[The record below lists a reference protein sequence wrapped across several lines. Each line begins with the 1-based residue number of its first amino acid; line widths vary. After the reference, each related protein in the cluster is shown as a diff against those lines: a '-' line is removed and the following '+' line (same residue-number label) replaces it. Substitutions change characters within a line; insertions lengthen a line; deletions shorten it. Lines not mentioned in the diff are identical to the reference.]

1 MKTAPIFVAALI
13 MLSGLPMLAQQAGAS
28 AQTAGGA
35 NVSVEMRPV
44 NGELV
49 NKLDS
54 KSAKAGDQVVVKTT
68 ESVKT
73 ADGVVIPKGSRLLGS
88 VTEVQAHGS
97 GSADSHV
104 GIRFDRAELKGGQT
118 LAIQSEIRSLSVPVS
133 SASMAPMGND
143 ASLGSMGGGGPM
155 GGGAM
160 GGSARGGMQGG
171 PGGGELGGPPNTV
184 GRNTGTLDPSVN
196 GTTQADPGGKLGAGT
211 VGGGG
216 VRPTGVPGV
225 MLSGRGSDASPAS
238 GTLWASKQNVHLD
251 GGTQIVLGIAA
262 DAH

>member
-1 MKTAPIFVAALI
+1 MKTIQLFAAALVTF
-13 MLSGLPMLAQQAGAS
+13 SGLPMLALQADAS
-28 AQTAGGA
+28 AQTAGSA
-35 NVSVEMRPV
+35 AVTVEMRPV

-49 NKLDS
+49 NKVDA
-54 KSAKAGDQVVVKTT
+54 KSAKAGDQVVVKTS
-68 ESVKT
+68 ESVKI

-118 LAIQSEIRSLSVPVS
+118 LAIQSEIRSLSLPVS
-133 SASMAPMGND
+133 SASMTPMGND
-143 ASLGSMGGGGPM
+143 ASLGSMGGGSPM

-171 PGGGELGGPPNTV
+171 PGGGVLGGPPNTV
-184 GRNTGTLDPSVN
+184 ARTTGTLDPSVN
-196 GTTQADPGGKLGAGT
+196 GTTQADPGGKVGGT
-211 VGGGG
+211 AGGG
-216 VRPTGVPGV
+216 VHATGVPGV
-225 MLSGRGSDASPAS
+225 MLSGRGNDASPAS

-251 GGTQIVLGIAA
+251 GGTQIVLGVAA